1 MFVKEKFIN
10 IVVSTICEHPDWMAD
25 TINAMQAGMM
35 EKLDIEMTAKSNIAY
50 MAVTLMEK
58 SPKVVEKYKHNIRLG
73 LMALY
78 QFFRRAPCH
87 EEIAKYLEE
96 ESDEDD

>member
-1 MFVKEKFIN
+1 MFEKEKFIVN
-10 IVVSTICEHPDWMAD
+10 VVSTMCEHPDWMAD

-73 LMALY
+73 LMALRL
-78 QFFRRAPCH
+78 FFRGAPIQSKI
-87 EEIAKYLEE
+87 EQYLK
-96 ESDEDD
+96 ED